1 MPVSY
6 SIVHDLVPYSSVYFH
21 DANAKE
27 AIAVYLLI
35 VIVNNVVGRYT
46 VYTYTVYKVL
56 RAELI

>member
-35 VIVNNVVGRYT
+35 VIVNNVVG
-46 VYTYTVYKVL
+46 
-56 RAELI
+56 